1 MRSRNSRDKR
11 RHPAWRG
18 STISPSDA
26 RKISA
31 TQVRDSNVVLCM
43 QASVIDSIAL
53 HLGLSKIDAMAKIL
67 QEINGIE
74 EKRGDYQLKIIKT
87 PVVLWISFRKH
98 DGKICA
104 EIQLSSKNIVVSVDK
119 LSSLVADEALK
130 REMNSP

>member
-1 MRSRNSRDKR
+1 VRSRNLRDMR
-11 RHPAWRG
+11 RHVWRG

-31 TQVRDSNVVLCM
+31 TQVRDSDVVLCI
-43 QASVIDSIAL
+43 QASAIDSIAL

-74 EKRGDYQLKIIKT
+74 EKRGEHQLKIIKT
-87 PVVLWISFRKH
+87 PIVLWISFRKH

-104 EIQLSSKNIVVSVDK
+104 EIQLSTKNIIVSVDK
-119 LSSLVADEALK
+119 LSSLIADEALK
-130 REMNSP
+130 REMDSF